1 VPVAYGS
8 DLLGELHWDQ
18 SREFTLRREVV
29 APIEIVR
36 SATTIAAQVLR
47 LEGKVGTL
55 VPGAYAD
62 LLVVDGD
69 PLQDLSLLEDQG
81 KHLSVIMKAGRFH
94 KRRLH

>member
-1 VPVAYGS
+1 MPVGYGS

-29 APIEIVR
+29 APIEIIR
-36 SATTIAAQVLR
+36 SATTIAAQILR
-47 LEGKVGTL
+47 HEGKVGTL
-55 VPGAYAD
+55 APGAFAD

-69 PLQDLSLLEDQG
+69 PLKDLALLEDQG
-81 KHLSVIMKAGRFH
+81 KHLSVIMKAGKFH